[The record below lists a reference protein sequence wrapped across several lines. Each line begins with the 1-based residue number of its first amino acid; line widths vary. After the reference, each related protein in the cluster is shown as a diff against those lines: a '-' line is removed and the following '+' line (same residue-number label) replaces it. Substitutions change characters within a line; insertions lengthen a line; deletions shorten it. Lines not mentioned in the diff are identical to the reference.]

1 MQRRFLVSGAAA
13 ATLVAG
19 ARRLAAQ
26 QVVWDEVA
34 SPDGRYRL
42 KIPRG
47 YRYLTAPGHG
57 AVLHSYVFML
67 PDKFTLELLD
77 VAFASPQTNIP
88 AGAAALQSALEQ
100 MQGEFMDSFSLQ
112 SP

>member
-1 MQRRFLVSGAAA
+1 
-13 ATLVAG
+13 
-19 ARRLAAQ
+19 
-26 QVVWDEVA
+26 
-34 SPDGRYRL
+34 
-42 KIPRG
+42 
-47 YRYLTAPGHG
+47 
-57 AVLHSYVFML
+57 ML